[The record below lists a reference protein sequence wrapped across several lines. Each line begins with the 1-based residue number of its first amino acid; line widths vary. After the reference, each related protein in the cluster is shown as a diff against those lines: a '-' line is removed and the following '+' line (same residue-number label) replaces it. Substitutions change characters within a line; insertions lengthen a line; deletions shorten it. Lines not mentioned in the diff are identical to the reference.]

1 MQPPDPTFAYVRI
14 SSVPGSPVWQVRL
27 DSPAG
32 RLLGTVSDGAN
43 GWQATVVIAGK
54 LHTQAFPDRETA
66 AAWLLSL
73 APRMRRR

>member
-1 MQPPDPTFAYVRI
+1 MQPTFAYVRI
-14 SSVPGSPVWQVRL
+14 AGQPIWQVRL

-32 RLLGTVSDGAN
+32 RLLGTVAEMAN

-66 AAWLLSL
+66 AARLLSL
-73 APRMRRR
+73 PAPGPGKR